1 MSDTSEKVAMAIRN
15 ERRFACV
22 MDCKCDDRQLAEA
35 AIAAMPKLSPVS
47 RQALLLGLEEL
58 EAATRVRLTMGGE
71 HVPELAGTLHANLRA
86 VAAARAE
93 LENLP

>member
-35 AIAAMPKLSPVS
+35 AIAAMPKLS
-47 RQALLLGLEEL
+47 A
-58 EAATRVRLTMGGE
+58 EARAIFRRHLDTHEGVFAMAFPD
-71 HVPELAGTLHANLRA
+71 HPDLAVMR
-86 VAAARAE
+86 AARAW
-93 LENLP
+93 LEAMP